1 MQVGATGYETFTTL
15 PDRANLNRADFTKI
29 LVLQLQTQNPL
40 EPMDDE
46 KMVNQLVQLQNME
59 NNDNLAGSMQNFSR
73 SFGLLQLQLEFTSA
87 ASFIGK
93 SVRGEGLQGQD
104 VEGEVV
110 RISVEGGQGVVTWVD
125 TGEGDPVA
133 LPFNN
138 IIEVMQPAQEAQSG
152 NPPAGDPPADPPPGG
167 EGWGAGA

>member
-1 MQVGATGYETFTTL
+1 MEVGMTGYESFSSV
-15 PDRANLNRADFTKI
+15 PDRANLARADFTRI
-29 LVLQLQTQNPL
+29 LLLQLQTQNPL

-59 NNDNLAGSMQNFSR
+59 NNDTLANSMSNFSR

-87 ASFIGK
+87 AAFIGRQV
-93 SVRGEGLQGQD
+93 SGEGLAGQS

-133 LPFNN
+133 VTFNN
-138 IIEVMQPAQEAQSG
+138 ILEVMGEASEE
-152 NPPAGDPPADPPPGG
+152 G
-167 EGWGAGA
+167 EGEG